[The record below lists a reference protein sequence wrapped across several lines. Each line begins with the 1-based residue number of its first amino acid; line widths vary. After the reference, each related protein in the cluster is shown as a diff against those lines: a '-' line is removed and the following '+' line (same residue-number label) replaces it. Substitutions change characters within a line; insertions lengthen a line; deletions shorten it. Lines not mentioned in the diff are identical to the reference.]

1 MDKTAID
8 YRGLKYVNIA
18 IWIEVAYI
26 LIYGV
31 TGLFTLLQIAA
42 MSEISQGVLIF
53 NTKIAPDIILVM
65 FIANVILYI
74 MGLNGLQKLNM
85 GLNGLQKLNPFYRKA
100 CKVYIAY
107 LIFMFLSIIAFVVF
121 GFAASEFVVISFRSD
136 SINTGT
142 VSVLIWTFVIM
153 FLAVQVVSNILNII
167 YMRNILL
174 GTRRIA
180 DVLGNQELTKG
191 ITVTE
196 KIYRMAMIVITVIV
210 TIGVMGIV
218 FVLKKYILKI
228 IGGGAYSFVALYS
241 ALRGMQI
248 FLFMLTAAY
257 IISFIVRTVY
267 AIRLTQSYVEITK
280 HEISEAEEAALL
292 EDMQAVRE
300 NKAR

>member
-8 YRGLKYVNIA
+8 YRGLKYINIA

-26 LIYGV
+26 LINGV
-31 TGLFTLLQIAA
+31 TGLFTLLQMAA
-42 MSEISQGVLIF
+42 MSEISDDVLIF

-65 FIANVILYI
+65 FIANIILYI
-74 MGLNGLQKLNM
+74 MGLNGLQKLN
-85 GLNGLQKLNPFYRKA
+85 PFYLKA

-107 LIFMFLSIIAFVVF
+107 LIFIFLSIIAFVVLV
-121 GFAASEFVVISFRSD
+121 FAASSFGVISFRTD
-136 SINTGT
+136 NINTGT
-142 VSVLIWTFVIM
+142 VSVLVWTFVIM
-153 FLAVQVVSNILNII
+153 LLAVQVVSNILNII

-180 DVLGNQELTKG
+180 DVLGSRELSKV
-191 ITVTE
+191 ITITE

-280 HEISEAEEAALL
+280 HEISDAEEAALL
-292 EDMQAVRE
+292 EDMQAVQE

>member
-74 MGLNGLQKLNM
+74 MGLNGLQKLNS
-85 GLNGLQKLNPFYRKA
+85 FYRKA

-174 GTRRIA
+174 GTIRIA

>member
-8 YRGLKYVNIA
+8 YRGLKYINIA

-26 LIYGV
+26 LINGV

-42 MSEISQGVLIF
+42 MSEMSDGVLIF
-53 NTKIAPDIILVM
+53 NTKIAPDLILVM
-65 FIANVILYI
+65 FIANAILYI
-74 MGLNGLQKLNM
+74 M

-107 LIFMFLSIIAFVVF
+107 LIFIFLSIIAFVVLA
-121 GFAASEFVVISFRSD
+121 FAASNFVVISFRTD
-136 SINTGT
+136 NINTGT
-142 VSVLIWTFVIM
+142 VSVLVCSLVIM
-153 FLAVQVVSNILNII
+153 LLAVLVVSNILNII

-180 DVLGNQELTKG
+180 DVLGSRELSKV
-191 ITVTE
+191 ITMTE
-196 KIYRMAMIVITVIV
+196 KKYRMAMIVITVIV

-280 HEISEAEEAALL
+280 HEISDAEEAALL
-292 EDMQAVRE
+292 EDMQAVQE

>member
-1 MDKTAID
+1 MHKAAID

-26 LIYGV
+26 LINGV
-31 TGLFTLLQIAA
+31 TGLFALLQIAA
-42 MSEISQGVLIF
+42 MSEMSQGALIF
-53 NTKIAPDIILVM
+53 NTKIAPDLILLM
-65 FIANVILYI
+65 FIANVVLYI
-74 MGLNGLQKLNM
+74 M

-100 CKVYIAY
+100 CKMYIAY
-107 LIFMFLSIIAFVVF
+107 LIFIFLSIIAFVILVF
-121 GFAASEFVVISFRSD
+121 AVSGFTVISFRSD
-136 SINTGT
+136 TINTRT

-153 FLAVQVVSNILNII
+153 LLVVQVVSNLLNII

-174 GTRRIA
+174 GTRRIV
-180 DVLGNQELTKG
+180 DVLGSQELSKG

-196 KIYRMAMIVITVIV
+196 KIYRIAMIVITVIV

-257 IISFIVRTVY
+257 IINFIARTIYV
-267 AIRLTQSYVEITK
+267 IRLTQAYVEVSK
-280 HEISEAEEAALL
+280 HEISES
-292 EDMQAVRE
+292 
-300 NKAR
+300 KKI

>member
-1 MDKTAID
+1 MNKTAID

-26 LIYGV
+26 LINGV

-65 FIANVILYI
+65 FIANIILYI
-74 MGLNGLQKLNM
+74 MGLNGLQKLNT
-85 GLNGLQKLNPFYRKA
+85 FYRKA
-100 CKVYIAY
+100 CKVCIAY

-121 GFAASEFVVISFRSD
+121 VFAASGFVVISFRSD

-142 VSVLIWTFVIM
+142 VSVLIWIFVIM
-153 FLAVQVVSNILNII
+153 LLAVQVVSNILNII

-174 GTRRIA
+174 GTRRIV

-196 KIYRMAMIVITVIV
+196 KIYRIAMIATTVIV

-241 ALRGMQI
+241 ALRGMQM

>member
-18 IWIEVAYI
+18 IWIEVTYI
-26 LIYGV
+26 LINGV

-42 MSEISQGVLIF
+42 MSDGVLIF
-53 NTKIAPDIILVM
+53 NTKIAPDLILVM
-65 FIANVILYI
+65 FIANAILYI
-74 MGLNGLQKLNM
+74 M

-107 LIFMFLSIIAFVVF
+107 LIFIFLSIIAFVVLA
-121 GFAASEFVVISFRSD
+121 FAASNFVVISFRID
-136 SINTGT
+136 NINTGT
-142 VSVLIWTFVIM
+142 VSVLVWSLVIM
-153 FLAVQVVSNILNII
+153 LLAVLVVSNILNII

-180 DVLGNQELTKG
+180 DVLGSQELSKV
-191 ITVTE
+191 ITMTE
-196 KIYRMAMIVITVIV
+196 KIYRMAMIVTTVIV

-228 IGGGAYSFVALYS
+228 IAGGAYSFVALYS

-257 IISFIVRTVY
+257 IISFIVRTLY

-292 EDMQAVRE
+292 EDVQAVQE

>member
-1 MDKTAID
+1 MHKAAID

-26 LIYGV
+26 LINGV

-42 MSEISQGVLIF
+42 MSEMSQGALIF
-53 NTKIAPDIILVM
+53 NTKIAPDLILLM
-65 FIANVILYI
+65 FIANVVLYI
-74 MGLNGLQKLNM
+74 M

-100 CKVYIAY
+100 CKMYIAY
-107 LIFMFLSIIAFVVF
+107 LIFIFLSIIAFVILVF
-121 GFAASEFVVISFRSD
+121 AVSGFTVISFRSD
-136 SINTGT
+136 TINTRT

-153 FLAVQVVSNILNII
+153 LLVVQVVSNLLNII

-174 GTRRIA
+174 GTRRIV
-180 DVLGNQELTKG
+180 DVLGRQELSRG

-196 KIYRMAMIVITVIV
+196 KIYRIAMIVITVIV
-210 TIGVMGIV
+210 TIGVIGIV

-248 FLFMLTAAY
+248 FLFTLTAAY
-257 IISFIVRTVY
+257 IINFIARTIYV
-267 AIRLTQSYVEITK
+267 IRLTQAYVEISK
-280 HEISEAEEAALL
+280 HEISESEEAALL
-292 EDMQAVRE
+292 EDMQAVQE
-300 NKAR
+300 TKAI

>member
-8 YRGLKYVNIA
+8 YRGLKYINIA

-26 LIYGV
+26 LINGV
-31 TGLFTLLQIAA
+31 TGLFTLLQMAA
-42 MSEISQGVLIF
+42 MSEISDDVLIF

-65 FIANVILYI
+65 FIANIILYI
-74 MGLNGLQKLNM
+74 MGLNGLQKLN
-85 GLNGLQKLNPFYRKA
+85 PFYLKA

-107 LIFMFLSIIAFVVF
+107 LIFIFLSIIAFVVLV
-121 GFAASEFVVISFRSD
+121 FAASSFGVISFRTD
-136 SINTGT
+136 NINTGT
-142 VSVLIWTFVIM
+142 VSVLVWTFVIM
-153 FLAVQVVSNILNII
+153 LLAVQVVSNILNII

-180 DVLGNQELTKG
+180 DVLGSRELSKV
-191 ITVTE
+191 ITITE

-292 EDMQAVRE
+292 EDVQAVQE

>member
-142 VSVLIWTFVIM
+142 VSVLIWTLVIM
-153 FLAVQVVSNILNII
+153 LLAVQVVSNILNII

>member
-1 MDKTAID
+1 MNKTAID

-26 LIYGV
+26 LINGV

-74 MGLNGLQKLNM
+74 MGLNGLQKLN
-85 GLNGLQKLNPFYRKA
+85 PFSRKA

-121 GFAASEFVVISFRSD
+121 VFAASGFVVISFRSD

-142 VSVLIWTFVIM
+142 VSVLIWIFVIM
-153 FLAVQVVSNILNII
+153 LLAVQVVSNILNII

-174 GTRRIA
+174 GTRRIV

-196 KIYRMAMIVITVIV
+196 KIYRIAMIATTVIV

-218 FVLKKYILKI
+218 FVLKKYILNI

-241 ALRGMQI
+241 ALRGMQM

>member
-18 IWIEVAYI
+18 IWIEVTYI
-26 LIYGV
+26 LINGV

-42 MSEISQGVLIF
+42 MSEMSDGVLIF
-53 NTKIAPDIILVM
+53 NTKIAPDLILVM
-65 FIANVILYI
+65 FIANAILYI
-74 MGLNGLQKLNM
+74 M

-107 LIFMFLSIIAFVVF
+107 LIFIFLSIIAFVVLA
-121 GFAASEFVVISFRSD
+121 FAASNFVVISFRTD
-136 SINTGT
+136 NINTDT
-142 VSVLIWTFVIM
+142 VSVLVWSLVIM
-153 FLAVQVVSNILNII
+153 LLAVLVVSNFLNII

-180 DVLGNQELTKG
+180 DVLGSQELSKV
-191 ITVTE
+191 ITMTE
-196 KIYRMAMIVITVIV
+196 KIYRMAMIVTTVIV

-228 IGGGAYSFVALYS
+228 IAGGAYSFVALYS

-257 IISFIVRTVY
+257 IISFIVRTLY
-267 AIRLTQSYVEITK
+267 TIRLTQSYVEITK

-292 EDMQAVRE
+292 EDVQAVQE

>member
-8 YRGLKYVNIA
+8 YRGLKYINIA

-26 LIYGV
+26 LINGV
-31 TGLFTLLQIAA
+31 TGLFTLLQMAA
-42 MSEISQGVLIF
+42 MSEISDDVLIF

-65 FIANVILYI
+65 FIANIILYI
-74 MGLNGLQKLNM
+74 MGLNGLQKLN
-85 GLNGLQKLNPFYRKA
+85 PFYLKA

-107 LIFMFLSIIAFVVF
+107 LIFIFLSIIAFVVLV
-121 GFAASEFVVISFRSD
+121 FAASSFGVISFRTD
-136 SINTGT
+136 NINTGT
-142 VSVLIWTFVIM
+142 VSVLVWTFVIM
-153 FLAVQVVSNILNII
+153 LLAVQVVSNILNII

-180 DVLGNQELTKG
+180 DVLGSRELSKV
-191 ITVTE
+191 ITMTE
-196 KIYRMAMIVITVIV
+196 KIYRIAMIVITVIV

-280 HEISEAEEAALL
+280 HEISDAEEAALL
-292 EDMQAVRE
+292 EDMQAVQE

>member
-18 IWIEVAYI
+18 IWIEVTYI
-26 LIYGV
+26 LINGV

-42 MSEISQGVLIF
+42 MSEMSDGVLIF
-53 NTKIAPDIILVM
+53 NTKIAPDLILVM
-65 FIANVILYI
+65 FIANAILYI
-74 MGLNGLQKLNM
+74 M

-107 LIFMFLSIIAFVVF
+107 LIFIFLSIIAFVVLA
-121 GFAASEFVVISFRSD
+121 FAASNFVVISFRTD
-136 SINTGT
+136 NINTDT
-142 VSVLIWTFVIM
+142 VSVLVWSLVIM
-153 FLAVQVVSNILNII
+153 LLAVLVVSNFLNII

-180 DVLGNQELTKG
+180 DVLGSQELSKV
-191 ITVTE
+191 ITMTE
-196 KIYRMAMIVITVIV
+196 KIYRMAMIVTTVIV

-228 IGGGAYSFVALYS
+228 IAGGAYSFVALYS

-257 IISFIVRTVY
+257 IISFIVRTLY

-292 EDMQAVRE
+292 EDVQAVQE

>member
-1 MDKTAID
+1 MHKAAID

-26 LIYGV
+26 LINGV
-31 TGLFTLLQIAA
+31 TGLFALLQIAA
-42 MSEISQGVLIF
+42 MSEMSQGALIF
-53 NTKIAPDIILVM
+53 NTKIAPDLILLM
-65 FIANVILYI
+65 FIANVVLYI
-74 MGLNGLQKLNM
+74 MGLNGI
-85 GLNGLQKLNPFYRKA
+85 QKLNPFYRKA
-100 CKVYIAY
+100 CKMYIAY
-107 LIFMFLSIIAFVVF
+107 LIFIFLSIIAFVILVF
-121 GFAASEFVVISFRSD
+121 AVSGFTVISFRSD
-136 SINTGT
+136 TINTRT

-153 FLAVQVVSNILNII
+153 LLVVQVVSNLLNII

-174 GTRRIA
+174 GTRRII
-180 DVLGNQELTKG
+180 DVLGRQELSKG

-196 KIYRMAMIVITVIV
+196 KIYRIAMIVITVIV

-257 IISFIVRTVY
+257 IINFIARTIYV
-267 AIRLTQSYVEITK
+267 IRLTQAYVEISK
-280 HEISEAEEAALL
+280 HEISESEEAALL
-292 EDMQAVRE
+292 EDMQAVQE
-300 NKAR
+300 TKAI

>member
-8 YRGLKYVNIA
+8 YRGLKYINIA

-26 LIYGV
+26 LINGV
-31 TGLFTLLQIAA
+31 TGLFTLLKMAA
-42 MSEISQGVLIF
+42 MSEISDDVLIF

-65 FIANVILYI
+65 FIANIILYI
-74 MGLNGLQKLNM
+74 MGLNGLQKLN
-85 GLNGLQKLNPFYRKA
+85 PFYLKA

-107 LIFMFLSIIAFVVF
+107 LIFIFLSIIAFVVLV
-121 GFAASEFVVISFRSD
+121 FAASSFGVISFRTD
-136 SINTGT
+136 NINTGT
-142 VSVLIWTFVIM
+142 VSVLVWTFVIM
-153 FLAVQVVSNILNII
+153 LLAVQVVSNILNII

-180 DVLGNQELTKG
+180 DVLGSRELSKV
-191 ITVTE
+191 ITMTE

-280 HEISEAEEAALL
+280 HEISDAEEAALL
-292 EDMQAVRE
+292 EDMQAVR
-300 NKAR
+300 

>member
-1 MDKTAID
+1 MHKAAID

-26 LIYGV
+26 LINGV
-31 TGLFTLLQIAA
+31 TGLFALLQIAA
-42 MSEISQGVLIF
+42 MSEMSQGALIF
-53 NTKIAPDIILVM
+53 NTKIAPDLILLM
-65 FIANVILYI
+65 FIANVVLYI
-74 MGLNGLQKLNM
+74 M

-100 CKVYIAY
+100 CKMCIAY
-107 LIFMFLSIIAFVVF
+107 LIFIFLSIIAFVILAFAVS
-121 GFAASEFVVISFRSD
+121 GFTVISFRSD
-136 SINTGT
+136 TINTRT

-153 FLAVQVVSNILNII
+153 LLVVQVVSNLLNII

-174 GTRRIA
+174 GTRRIV
-180 DVLGNQELTKG
+180 DVLGRQELSKG

-196 KIYRMAMIVITVIV
+196 KIYRIAMIVITVIV

-228 IGGGAYSFVALYS
+228 IGGGAYSFVAPYS

-257 IISFIVRTVY
+257 IINFIARTIYV
-267 AIRLTQSYVEITK
+267 IRLTQAYVEISK
-280 HEISEAEEAALL
+280 HEISESEEAALL
-292 EDMQAVRE
+292 EDMQAVQE
-300 NKAR
+300 TKAI

>member
-8 YRGLKYVNIA
+8 YRGLKYINIA

-26 LIYGV
+26 LINGV
-31 TGLFTLLQIAA
+31 TGLFTLLQMAA
-42 MSEISQGVLIF
+42 MSEISDDVLIF

-65 FIANVILYI
+65 FIANIILYI
-74 MGLNGLQKLNM
+74 MGLNGLQKLN
-85 GLNGLQKLNPFYRKA
+85 PFYLKA

-107 LIFMFLSIIAFVVF
+107 LIFIFLSIIAFVVLV
-121 GFAASEFVVISFRSD
+121 FAASSFGVISFRTD
-136 SINTGT
+136 NINTGT
-142 VSVLIWTFVIM
+142 VSVLVWTFVIM
-153 FLAVQVVSNILNII
+153 LLAVQVVSNILNII

-180 DVLGNQELTKG
+180 DVLGSRELSKV
-191 ITVTE
+191 ITMTE

-280 HEISEAEEAALL
+280 HEISDAEEAALL
-292 EDMQAVRE
+292 EDMQAVQE

>member
-65 FIANVILYI
+65 FIANIVLYI
-74 MGLNGLQKLNM
+74 M

-142 VSVLIWTFVIM
+142 VSVLIWTFVIVIM

>member
-1 MDKTAID
+1 MHKAAID

-26 LIYGV
+26 LINGV
-31 TGLFTLLQIAA
+31 TGLFALLQIAA
-42 MSEISQGVLIF
+42 MSEMSQGALIF
-53 NTKIAPDIILVM
+53 NTKIAPDLILLM
-65 FIANVILYI
+65 FIANVVLYI
-74 MGLNGLQKLNM
+74 M

-100 CKVYIAY
+100 CKMYIAY
-107 LIFMFLSIIAFVVF
+107 LIFIFLSIIAFVILVF
-121 GFAASEFVVISFRSD
+121 AVSGFTVISFRSD
-136 SINTGT
+136 TINTRT

-153 FLAVQVVSNILNII
+153 LLVVQVVSNLLNII

-174 GTRRIA
+174 GTRRIV
-180 DVLGNQELTKG
+180 DVLGRQELSKG

-196 KIYRMAMIVITVIV
+196 KIYRIAMIVITVIV

-257 IISFIVRTVY
+257 IINFIARTIYV
-267 AIRLTQSYVEITK
+267 IRLTQAYVEISK
-280 HEISEAEEAALL
+280 HEISESEEAALL
-292 EDMQAVRE
+292 EDMQAVQE
-300 NKAR
+300 TKAI

>member
-1 MDKTAID
+1 MNKTAID

-26 LIYGV
+26 LINGV

-65 FIANVILYI
+65 FIANIILYI
-74 MGLNGLQKLNM
+74 M

-100 CKVYIAY
+100 CKAYIAY
-107 LIFMFLSIIAFVVF
+107 LIFMFLSIIAFVVLV
-121 GFAASEFVVISFRSD
+121 FAASGFVVISFRSD

-153 FLAVQVVSNILNII
+153 LLAVQVVSNILNII

-180 DVLGNQELTKG
+180 DVLGNQELTRG

-196 KIYRMAMIVITVIV
+196 KIYRIAMIATTVIV

-228 IGGGAYSFVALYS
+228 IGGGAYSFVVLYS
-241 ALRGMQI
+241 ALRG
-248 FLFMLTAAY
+248 
-257 IISFIVRTVY
+257 RC
-267 AIRLTQSYVEITK
+267 SY
-280 HEISEAEEAALL
+280 SC
-292 EDMQAVRE
+292 
-300 NKAR
+300 

>member
-26 LIYGV
+26 LINGV

-42 MSEISQGVLIF
+42 MSEISDGVLIF
-53 NTKIAPDIILVM
+53 NTKIAPDIILAM
-65 FIANVILYI
+65 FIANAILYI
-74 MGLNGLQKLNM
+74 MGLNGLQKLN
-85 GLNGLQKLNPFYRKA
+85 PFYQKA

-107 LIFMFLSIIAFVVF
+107 LIFIFLSIIAFVVLA
-121 GFAASEFVVISFRSD
+121 FAASSFVVISFRTD
-136 SINTGT
+136 NINTGT
-142 VSVLIWTFVIM
+142 VSVLVWTFVIM
-153 FLAVQVVSNILNII
+153 LLAVQVVSNILNII

-180 DVLGNQELTKG
+180 DVLGSQELSKV
-191 ITVTE
+191 ITMTE

-267 AIRLTQSYVEITK
+267 AIRLTQSYVEITM

>member
-8 YRGLKYVNIA
+8 YRGLKYINIA

-26 LIYGV
+26 LINGV
-31 TGLFTLLQIAA
+31 TGLFTLLQMAA
-42 MSEISQGVLIF
+42 MSEISDDVLIF

-65 FIANVILYI
+65 FIANIILYI
-74 MGLNGLQKLNM
+74 MGLNGLQKLN
-85 GLNGLQKLNPFYRKA
+85 PFYLKA

-107 LIFMFLSIIAFVVF
+107 LIFIFLSIIAFVVLV
-121 GFAASEFVVISFRSD
+121 FAASSFGVISFRTD
-136 SINTGT
+136 NINTGT
-142 VSVLIWTFVIM
+142 VSVLVWTFVIM
-153 FLAVQVVSNILNII
+153 LLAVQVVSNILNII

-180 DVLGNQELTKG
+180 DVLGSRELSKV
-191 ITVTE
+191 ITITE

-280 HEISEAEEAALL
+280 HEISDAEEAALL
-292 EDMQAVRE
+292 EDMQAEQE

>member
-1 MDKTAID
+1 MHKAAID

-26 LIYGV
+26 LINGV
-31 TGLFTLLQIAA
+31 TGLFALLQIAA
-42 MSEISQGVLIF
+42 MSEMSQGALIF
-53 NTKIAPDIILVM
+53 NTKIAPDLILLM
-65 FIANVILYI
+65 FIANVVLYI
-74 MGLNGLQKLNM
+74 M

-100 CKVYIAY
+100 CKMYIAY
-107 LIFMFLSIIAFVVF
+107 LIFIFLSIIAFVILAFAVS
-121 GFAASEFVVISFRSD
+121 GFTVISFRSD
-136 SINTGT
+136 TINTRT

-153 FLAVQVVSNILNII
+153 LLVVQVVSNLLNII

-174 GTRRIA
+174 GTRRIV
-180 DVLGNQELTKG
+180 DVLGRQELSRG

-196 KIYRMAMIVITVIV
+196 KIYRIAMIVITVIV

-257 IISFIVRTVY
+257 IINFIARTIYV
-267 AIRLTQSYVEITK
+267 IRLTQAYVEISK
-280 HEISEAEEAALL
+280 HEISESEEAALL
-292 EDMQAVRE
+292 EGMQAVQE
-300 NKAR
+300 TKAI

>member
-8 YRGLKYVNIA
+8 YRGLKYINIA

-26 LIYGV
+26 LINGV
-31 TGLFTLLQIAA
+31 TGLFTLLQMAA
-42 MSEISQGVLIF
+42 MSEISDDVLIF

-65 FIANVILYI
+65 FIANIILYI
-74 MGLNGLQKLNM
+74 MGLNGLQKLN
-85 GLNGLQKLNPFYRKA
+85 PFYLKA

-107 LIFMFLSIIAFVVF
+107 LIFIFLSIIAFVVLV
-121 GFAASEFVVISFRSD
+121 FAASSFGVISFRTD
-136 SINTGT
+136 NINTGT
-142 VSVLIWTFVIM
+142 VSFLVWTFVIM
-153 FLAVQVVSNILNII
+153 LLAVQVVSNILNII

-180 DVLGNQELTKG
+180 DVLGSRELSKV
-191 ITVTE
+191 ITMTE

>member
-8 YRGLKYVNIA
+8 YRGLKYINIA

-26 LIYGV
+26 LINGV

-42 MSEISQGVLIF
+42 MSEMSDGVLIF
-53 NTKIAPDIILVM
+53 NTKIAPDLILVM
-65 FIANVILYI
+65 FIANAILYI
-74 MGLNGLQKLNM
+74 M

-107 LIFMFLSIIAFVVF
+107 LIFIFLSIIAFVVLA
-121 GFAASEFVVISFRSD
+121 FAASNFVVISFRTD
-136 SINTGT
+136 NINTGT
-142 VSVLIWTFVIM
+142 VSVLVWSLVIM
-153 FLAVQVVSNILNII
+153 LLAVLVVSNILNII

-180 DVLGNQELTKG
+180 DVLGSRELSKV
-191 ITVTE
+191 ITMTE

-280 HEISEAEEAALL
+280 HEISDAEEAALL
-292 EDMQAVRE
+292 EDMQAVQE

>member
-26 LIYGV
+26 LINGV
-31 TGLFTLLQIAA
+31 TGLFTLLKMAA
-42 MSEISQGVLIF
+42 MSEISDDVLIF

-65 FIANVILYI
+65 FIANIILYI
-74 MGLNGLQKLNM
+74 MGLNGLQKLN
-85 GLNGLQKLNPFYRKA
+85 PFYLKA

-107 LIFMFLSIIAFVVF
+107 LIFIFLSIIAFVVLV
-121 GFAASEFVVISFRSD
+121 FAASSFGVISFRTD
-136 SINTGT
+136 NINTGT
-142 VSVLIWTFVIM
+142 VSVLVWTFVIM
-153 FLAVQVVSNILNII
+153 LLAVQVVSNILNII

-180 DVLGNQELTKG
+180 DVLGSRELSKV
-191 ITVTE
+191 ITMTE

-280 HEISEAEEAALL
+280 HEISDAEEAALL
-292 EDMQAVRE
+292 EDMQAVR
-300 NKAR
+300 

>member
-1 MDKTAID
+1 MNKTAID

-26 LIYGV
+26 LINGV

-42 MSEISQGVLIF
+42 MSEISDGVLIF
-53 NTKIAPDIILVM
+53 NTKIAPDLILVM
-65 FIANVILYI
+65 FIANIILYI
-74 MGLNGLQKLNM
+74 M

-100 CKVYIAY
+100 CNVYIAY
-107 LIFMFLSIIAFVVF
+107 LIFIFLSIIAFVVF
-121 GFAASEFVVISFRSD
+121 VFAASEFVVISFRTD
-136 SINTGT
+136 NINTGT

-153 FLAVQVVSNILNII
+153 LLAVQVVSNILNII

-180 DVLGNQELTKG
+180 DVLGSRELSKV
-191 ITVTE
+191 ITITE

-228 IGGGAYSFVALYS
+228 IGEGAYSFVALYS

-267 AIRLTQSYVEITK
+267 AIRPTQSYVEITK

>member
-8 YRGLKYVNIA
+8 YRGLKYINIA

-26 LIYGV
+26 LINGV
-31 TGLFTLLQIAA
+31 TGLFTLLQMAA
-42 MSEISQGVLIF
+42 MSEISDDVLIF

-65 FIANVILYI
+65 FIANIILYI
-74 MGLNGLQKLNM
+74 MGLNGLQKLN
-85 GLNGLQKLNPFYRKA
+85 PFYLKA

-107 LIFMFLSIIAFVVF
+107 LIFIFLSIIAFVVLV
-121 GFAASEFVVISFRSD
+121 FAASSFVVISFRTD
-136 SINTGT
+136 NINTGT
-142 VSVLIWTFVIM
+142 VSVLVWTFVIM
-153 FLAVQVVSNILNII
+153 LLAVQVVSNILNII

-180 DVLGNQELTKG
+180 DVLGSQELSKV
-191 ITVTE
+191 ITMTE

-228 IGGGAYSFVALYS
+228 IAGGAYSFVALYS
-241 ALRGMQI
+241 ALKGMQI

-267 AIRLTQSYVEITK
+267 AIRLTQSYVDITK

>member
-1 MDKTAID
+1 MHKAAID

-26 LIYGV
+26 LINGV
-31 TGLFTLLQIAA
+31 TGLFALLQIAA
-42 MSEISQGVLIF
+42 MSEMSQGALIF
-53 NTKIAPDIILVM
+53 NTKIAPDLILLM
-65 FIANVILYI
+65 FIANVVLYI
-74 MGLNGLQKLNM
+74 M

-100 CKVYIAY
+100 CKMYIAY
-107 LIFMFLSIIAFVVF
+107 LIFIFLSIIAFVILVF
-121 GFAASEFVVISFRSD
+121 AVSGFTVISFRSD
-136 SINTGT
+136 TINTRT

-153 FLAVQVVSNILNII
+153 LLVVQVVSNLLNII

-174 GTRRIA
+174 GTRRIV
-180 DVLGNQELTKG
+180 DVLGRQELSKG

-196 KIYRMAMIVITVIV
+196 KIYRIAMIVITVIV

-257 IISFIVRTVY
+257 IINFIARTIYV
-267 AIRLTQSYVEITK
+267 IRLTQAYVEVSK
-280 HEISEAEEAALL
+280 HEISESEEAALL
-292 EDMQAVRE
+292 EDMQAVQE
-300 NKAR
+300 TKAI

>member
-8 YRGLKYVNIA
+8 YRGLKYINIA

-26 LIYGV
+26 LINGV
-31 TGLFTLLQIAA
+31 TGLFTLLQMAA
-42 MSEISQGVLIF
+42 MSEISDDVLIF

-65 FIANVILYI
+65 FIANIILYI
-74 MGLNGLQKLNM
+74 MGLNGLQKLN
-85 GLNGLQKLNPFYRKA
+85 PFYLKA

-107 LIFMFLSIIAFVVF
+107 LIFIFLSIIAFVVLV
-121 GFAASEFVVISFRSD
+121 FAASSFGVISFRTD
-136 SINTGT
+136 NINTGT
-142 VSVLIWTFVIM
+142 VSVLVWTFVIM
-153 FLAVQVVSNILNII
+153 LLAVQVVSNILNII

-180 DVLGNQELTKG
+180 DVLGSRELSKV
-191 ITVTE
+191 ITMTE

-218 FVLKKYILKI
+218 FVIKKYILKI

-280 HEISEAEEAALL
+280 HEISDAEEAALL
-292 EDMQAVRE
+292 EDMQAVQE

>member
-8 YRGLKYVNIA
+8 YRGLKYINIA

-26 LIYGV
+26 LINGV
-31 TGLFTLLQIAA
+31 TGLFTLLQMAA
-42 MSEISQGVLIF
+42 MSEISDDVLIF

-65 FIANVILYI
+65 FIANIILYI
-74 MGLNGLQKLNM
+74 MGLNGLQKLNS
-85 GLNGLQKLNPFYRKA
+85 FYLKA

-107 LIFMFLSIIAFVVF
+107 LIFIFLSIIAFVVLV
-121 GFAASEFVVISFRSD
+121 FAASSFGVISFRTD
-136 SINTGT
+136 NINTGT
-142 VSVLIWTFVIM
+142 VSVLVWTFVIM
-153 FLAVQVVSNILNII
+153 LLAVQVVSNILNII

-180 DVLGNQELTKG
+180 DVLGSRELSKV
-191 ITVTE
+191 ITITE

-280 HEISEAEEAALL
+280 HEISDAEEAALL
-292 EDMQAVRE
+292 EDMQAVQE

>member
-8 YRGLKYVNIA
+8 YRGLKYINIA

-26 LIYGV
+26 LINGV

-42 MSEISQGVLIF
+42 MSEISDGVLIF

-65 FIANVILYI
+65 FIANIILYI
-74 MGLNGLQKLNM
+74 MGLNGLQKLN
-85 GLNGLQKLNPFYRKA
+85 PFYLKA

-107 LIFMFLSIIAFVVF
+107 LIFIFLSIIAFVVLA
-121 GFAASEFVVISFRSD
+121 FAASNFVVISFRTD
-136 SINTGT
+136 NINTGT
-142 VSVLIWTFVIM
+142 VSVLVWSLVIM
-153 FLAVQVVSNILNII
+153 LLAVLVVSNILNII

-180 DVLGNQELTKG
+180 DVLGSRELSKV
-191 ITVTE
+191 ITMTE
-196 KIYRMAMIVITVIV
+196 KIYRMAMIVTTVIV

-257 IISFIVRTVY
+257 IISFIVRTLY

-280 HEISEAEEAALL
+280 HEISDAEEAALL

>member
-8 YRGLKYVNIA
+8 YRGLKYINIA

-26 LIYGV
+26 LINGV
-31 TGLFTLLQIAA
+31 TGLFTLLQMAA
-42 MSEISQGVLIF
+42 MSEISDDVLIF

-65 FIANVILYI
+65 FIANIILYI
-74 MGLNGLQKLNM
+74 MGLNGLQKLN
-85 GLNGLQKLNPFYRKA
+85 PFYLKA

-107 LIFMFLSIIAFVVF
+107 LIFIFLSIIAFVVLV
-121 GFAASEFVVISFRSD
+121 FAASSFGVISFRTD
-136 SINTGT
+136 NINTGT
-142 VSVLIWTFVIM
+142 VSVLVWTFVIM
-153 FLAVQVVSNILNII
+153 LLAVQVVSNILNII

-180 DVLGNQELTKG
+180 DVLGSRELSKV
-191 ITVTE
+191 ITITE

-218 FVLKKYILKI
+218 LVLKKYILKI

-292 EDMQAVRE
+292 EDVQAVQE